1 MDGGLWTLDFG
12 LWTMDHGL
20 WKFGMV
26 DAFTKCN
33 AILKDKGLDQ
43 GIAATKKSFTP
54 GAPGEAPA
62 N

>member
-1 MDGGLWTLDFG
+1 
-12 LWTMDHGL
+12 MDHGL